1 MRNLVTQEFITL
13 ISPLLPRISHVAI
26 VGGDRSDPEIVEL
39 SKLKTFSV
47 TTLGIDS
54 NLDVYFDLN
63 ILQNVTQQFDL
74 VISSQVLEHVF
85 DVKNAI
91 QNLAQLTGERGLL
104 WVACPA
110 SNRSHGSPHYF
121 SAGYQPELIANL
133 IEPLGFSIVKKGLI
147 GSKRSYFF
155 THALRVW
162 PTLEELKRPITGYY
176 FSRST
181 GNVVVKTLRF
191 LRDVPGRFYS
201 LFLSPNISSEVEY
214 ATEMYILM
222 SKQPSSGAK

>member
-1 MRNLVTQEFITL
+1 MRNLVTAEFISL
-13 ISPLLPRISHVAI
+13 ISPYLSQISQVAI

-39 SKLKTFSV
+39 DKIKNLNV

-54 NLDVYFDLN
+54 NSDIFLDLN
-63 ILQNVTQQFDL
+63 ILQNVNLQFDL

-91 QNLAQLTGERGLL
+91 QNLTQLAGEPGLL
-104 WVACPA
+104 WIACPA

-133 IEPLGFSIVKKGLI
+133 TEPLGFSIVKKGLI

-162 PTLEELKRPITGYY
+162 PTCQELKRPITGYS

-181 GNVVVKTLRF
+181 GNVIVKTLRF
-191 LRDVPGRFYS
+191 LRDIPGRLYS
-201 LFLSPNISSEVEY
+201 IFLSPKITNEVEY

-222 SKQPSSGAK
+222 LKQATLGRK